1 MTLIVIVLP
10 QIFGKV
16 AGRTDGFAGP
26 ARYKSA
32 RAKSE
37 NEREAQGKKYPPV
50 NTPLFM
56 LFQPFARRTA
66 FADWLIYIRDPRVCF
81 QEVARS
87 RTVS

>member
-1 MTLIVIVLP
+1 MTSIVIVLP

-16 AGRTDGFAGP
+16 AGRTDGFVGP

-37 NEREAQGKKYPPV
+37 TEREAQDKKYPPV

-56 LFQPFARRTA
+56 L
-66 FADWLIYIRDPRVCF
+66 IG
-81 QEVARS
+81 
-87 RTVS
+87 